1 MARYLLTF
9 LIILICN
16 VVSTAQV
23 DSTKKDTLKISIK
36 RLLDGLIE
44 SSVRPKPSIIGA
56 ISITS
61 GLNFSTMNPIEPI
74 SSYSNLDNTDYST
87 KMGFCIG
94 AEYNYFSC
102 NKLEVSSGLF
112 YSFHKLKNRNFIY
125 DFLTLKYSE
134 KLNLIKLP
142 LNVKFN
148 FTKNHKLTPFIHTGI
163 SFDFI
168 SSAKGSIK
176 VIHPNLGSRE
186 YANYGIDMHRK
197 NFSIG
202 SIIGFGFKYVIGS
215 NYVTLKFNYNKGLRD
230 IVNPYRSYDDP
241 KLNTIYQ
248 TYYYDNHY
256 KLDYFTF
263 LLSYNFILTK
273 RIKNENKNP

>member
-1 MARYLLTF
+1 MARYLLTI

-16 VVSTAQV
+16 GVSTAQV
-23 DSTKKDTLKISIK
+23 DSARKDTLKISIK

-44 SSVRPKPSIIGA
+44 SSVRPKPSDIGS

-61 GLNFSTMNPIEPI
+61 GLNFSKINPAGLVC
-74 SSYSNLDNTDYST
+74 SYSWPDNTDYST

-94 AEYNYFSC
+94 AEYNYFTC

-112 YSFHKLKNRNFIY
+112 YSFHKFKNENFIF
-125 DFLTLKYSE
+125 DFITLIYSE
-134 KLNLIKLP
+134 KLNIIKLP
-142 LNVKFN
+142 INIKFN
-148 FTKNHKLTPFIHTGI
+148 FSKNHKLSPFIYTGI

-176 VIHPNLGSRE
+176 VIYPELSSQK
-186 YANYGIDMHRK
+186 YTNYDIDILRK

-202 SIIGFGFKYVIGS
+202 SIMGFGFKYVIGS
-215 NYVTLKFNYNKGLRD
+215 NYVTLKLNYNKGLRN
-230 IVNPYRSYDDP
+230 IVSPYRSLDDP

-248 TYYYDNHY
+248 TYYYDNQY
-256 KLDYFTF
+256 KLNHYTF
-263 LLSYNFILTK
+263 LLSFNLILK
-273 RIKNENKNP
+273 KNKNENKNP